1 KMPAFEWVHVQL
13 HQQKGM
19 ISLSPPTICNSAPR
33 NTIKGFLDML
43 AVLEQNRTMNWQTLI
58 EGVAI
63 EEDRPSDMD
72 DTTTEESDDDDGLA
86 NFKL

>member
-1 KMPAFEWVHVQL
+1 
-13 HQQKGM
+13 
-19 ISLSPPTICNSAPR
+19 
-33 NTIKGFLDML
+33 ML

-72 DTTTEESDDDDGLA
+72 DGNTEESDDDDGLA

>member
-1 KMPAFEWVHVQL
+1 
-13 HQQKGM
+13 
-19 ISLSPPTICNSAPR
+19 
-33 NTIKGFLDML
+33 ML

-63 EEDRPSDMD
+63 EEDRPSEMD
-72 DTTTEESDDDDGLA
+72 DVIIEESDDDDGLA

>member
-1 KMPAFEWVHVQL
+1 MSRYSL
-13 HQQKGM
+13 QKEK
-19 ISLSPPTICNSAPR
+19 IKTIGDAYFRTPR

>member
-1 KMPAFEWVHVQL
+1 
-13 HQQKGM
+13 
-19 ISLSPPTICNSAPR
+19 
-33 NTIKGFLDML
+33 ML

-72 DTTTEESDDDDGLA
+72 DVIVEESDDDDGLA

>member
-1 KMPAFEWVHVQL
+1 
-13 HQQKGM
+13 
-19 ISLSPPTICNSAPR
+19 
-33 NTIKGFLDML
+33 ML

-72 DTTTEESDDDDGLA
+72 DAIIEESDDDDGLA